1 MVMNYHNITHNDM
14 LNGEGIRV
22 ILWVAGCNHNCIN
35 CHNPETHNPSGGIE
49 FDVKAKKEIF
59 EELEKDYISGMT
71 FTGGDPLHPNNR
83 KDVGLLCYEIK
94 QKFIDKTI
102 WLYTGYNFE
111 EISDLPLISYI
122 DVLVDGKFDQHLEN
136 INYPWAGSTNQ
147 RVIDIKKT
155 LKEGKVILYEYH

>member
-1 MVMNYHNITHNDM
+1 MNYHNITHNDM

-22 ILWVAGCNHNCIN
+22 ILWVAGCNHHCIN
-35 CHNPETHNPSGGIE
+35 CHNPETHDPESGIE
-49 FDVKAKKEIF
+49 FDVKARKEIF
-59 EELEKDYISGMT
+59 KELEKDYISGIT

-94 QKFIDKTI
+94 QKFKDKTI

-111 EISDLPLISYI
+111 EISNLPLLHFI
-122 DVLVDGKFDQHLEN
+122 DVLVDGKFEQELAD

-155 LKEGKVILYEYH
+155 LKEGKVVLYEYH

>member
-22 ILWVAGCNHNCIN
+22 ILWVAGCNHHCIN
-35 CHNPETHNPSGGIE
+35 CHNPETHDPESGIE
-49 FDVKAKKEIF
+49 FDVKAKNEIF
-59 EELEKDYISGMT
+59 EELEKDYISGIT

-111 EISDLPLISYI
+111 EISYLPLISYI

-155 LKEGKVILYEYH
+155 LKEGKVVLYEYH

>member
-1 MVMNYHNITHNDM
+1 MKYHNITHNDM

-22 ILWVAGCNHNCIN
+22 ILWVAGCNHHCIN
-35 CHNPETHNPSGGIE
+35 CHNPETHDPESGIE
-49 FDVKAKKEIF
+49 FDVKARKEIF
-59 EELEKDYISGMT
+59 KELEKDYISGIT

-111 EISDLPLISYI
+111 EISDLPMLHFI
-122 DVLVDGKFDQHLEN
+122 DVLVDGKFEQHLQD

-155 LKEGKVILYEYH
+155 LKKGKVILYEYH

>member
-1 MVMNYHNITHNDM
+1 MNYHNITHNDM

-22 ILWVAGCNHNCIN
+22 ILWVAGCNHHCIN
-35 CHNPETHNPSGGIE
+35 CHNPETHNPESGIE
-49 FDVKAKKEIF
+49 FDVKARKEIF
-59 EELEKDYISGMT
+59 EELEKDYISGIT

-83 KDVGLLCYEIK
+83 KDVELLCYEIK
-94 QKFIDKTI
+94 QKFKDKTI
-102 WLYTGYNFE
+102 WLYTGYDFE
-111 EISDLPLISYI
+111 EISDLPMLHFI
-122 DVLVDGKFDQHLEN
+122 DVLVDGKFEQHLED

>member
-22 ILWVAGCNHNCIN
+22 ILWVAGCNHHCIN
-35 CHNPETHNPSGGIE
+35 CHNPETHNPSGGIK

-83 KDVGLLCYEIK
+83 RDVGLLCHEIK
-94 QKFIDKTI
+94 QKFKNKTI
-102 WLYTGYNFE
+102 WLYTGYKFE
-111 EISDLPLISYI
+111 EISDLSLLHFI
-122 DVLVDGKFDQHLEN
+122 DVLVDGKFDQNLQD
-136 INYPWAGSTNQ
+136 INYPWVGSTNQ
-147 RVIDIKKT
+147 KVIDVKKT
-155 LKEGKVILYEYH
+155 LKEGKVVLYEYH

>member
-1 MVMNYHNITHNDM
+1 MNYHNITHNDM

-22 ILWVAGCNHNCIN
+22 ILWVAGCNHHCIN
-35 CHNPETHNPSGGIE
+35 CHNPETHNPDSGIE
-49 FDVKAKKEIF
+49 FDVKARKEIF
-59 EELEKDYISGMT
+59 EELEKDYISGIT

-94 QKFIDKTI
+94 QKFKDKTI
-102 WLYTGYNFE
+102 WLYTGYDFE
-111 EISDLPLISYI
+111 EISDLPMLHFI
-122 DVLVDGKFDQHLEN
+122 DVLVDGKFEQHLED

-155 LKEGKVILYEYH
+155 LKEGEVVLYEYH